1 MSRRR
6 RGAQRLRNASP
17 ALHRKGKGK
26 YGSKS
31 HSKSRSKSHS
41 KSHSWGY

>member
-6 RGAQRLRNASP
+6 HGARNLRNASP
-17 ALHRKGKGK
+17 ALHRKGKK
-26 YGSKS
+26 GSRS

-41 KSHSWGY
+41 KSYSWGY

>member
-6 RGAQRLRNASP
+6 SGAHKLRNASP
-17 ALHRKGKGK
+17 ALHRKGKR
-26 YGSKS
+26 GSKS
-31 HSKSRSKSHS
+31 RSKSRSKSHS